1 MPEHDPIRGRNS
13 LEQGLQTGVEPA
25 SEIAVAVLRAEAL
38 ALQAASTHVRSGLSA
53 ALRLLLAHSGKI
65 LATGLGKSGYV
76 AAKMAATFSSTGVP
90 AVFLHP
96 VEALHGDIG
105 VCQKGDAVIFVSKSG
120 ATPELLA
127 LVPAVRQ
134 LACPMIGILG
144 NPASPLAREMDIVIP
159 ATVRAEADP
168 WNLIPTASAAVAMAL
183 GDALAV
189 GLAAARGFRPEQFA
203 RVHPNGQLGRNLRL
217 KVADAMHTGDRVAW
231 VAPETPLK
239 QVVIVMTERPLG
251 AACVLGPDGRLAG
264 LITDGDLRRALRAH
278 DDIRDLRAADIMT
291 RKPVT
296 IAPDATLHEALRL
309 MEDRPSQISVLPVV
323 DHATGRCLGLLRL
336 HDIYQAESRLR

>member
-1 MPEHDPIRGRNS
+1 MPERDEMIGGDSAGKAAHAEAD
-13 LEQGLQTGVEPA
+13 QA
-25 SEIAVAVLRAEAL
+25 SRIAAAVLAAEARAIDAACASAAPRL
-38 ALQAASTHVRSGLSA
+38 AD
-53 ALRLLLAHSGKI
+53 ALRLLAGCGGKI
-65 LATGLGKSGYV
+65 ITTGLGKSGYV
-76 AAKMAATFSSTGVP
+76 AAKIAATFSSIGVP

-105 VCQKGDAVIFVSKSG
+105 VCQPGDAVIFISKSG
-120 ATPELLA
+120 TTSELLS
-127 LVPAVRQ
+127 LVPTLRQ
-134 LACPMIGILG
+134 LACPMIGIVG
-144 NPASPLAREMDIVIP
+144 NPTSPLASEMDIVIP

-168 WNLIPTASAAVAMAL
+168 WNLLPTASAIVAMAL

-296 IAPDATLHEALRL
+296 IAPDASLHEALRL

-323 DHATGRCLGLLRL
+323 DHGTGRCLGLLRL
-336 HDIYQAESRLR
+336 HDIYQAESRPK